1 MIPSFEASV
10 KFISDSLDEMERE
23 EFSRMKVI
31 KTQKQ
36 NQELLK
42 KRLEAME

>member
-1 MIPSFEASV
+1 
-10 KFISDSLDEMERE
+10 MERE

-36 NQELLK
+36 NKEKRK
-42 KRLEAME
+42 KRIEAMAE